1 MVGRRKLLEELK
13 IEKNDWTELAYACG
27 INPKKT
33 NLDDSEEERIRTAI
47 TLLEENQVSSYQQI
61 AEYFGCE
68 QNHNGRSPRDSM
80 GESTV
85 FKRLVEQAVNEG
97 TITGDIYSQVFQEA
111 AKRKFAQLVNTGEF
125 QHNLSQGFHNILF
138 DSGLTAE
145 QMLEAGEKRINQIL
159 DRYEPQLISAPEP
172 IKMIEGNSLTIDDE
186 QESDLSAK
194 ADLWNVEINTSSEE
208 PSSIDDDKITTVD
221 SPDNLSAN
229 DEELEEGNNNT
240 TSESDRLDLDHQS
253 SESELKIVDEDDQ
266 SD

>member
-13 IEKNDWTELAYACG
+13 ILKDDWTELAYACG

-33 NLDDSEEERIRTAI
+33 NLDDIEEERIRTAI
-47 TLLEENQVSSYQQI
+47 ALLEENQVSSYQQI

-85 FKRLVEQAVNEG
+85 FKRLVEQAVNSG

-111 AKRKFAQLVNTGEF
+111 AKRKFAQLVNSGEF
-125 QHNLSQGFHNILF
+125 QHNLSQGFHNILY

-145 QMLEAGEKRINQIL
+145 QMLSAGEKRINQIL
-159 DRYEPQLISAPEP
+159 ERYEPQLLSAPEP
-172 IKMIEGNSLTIDDE
+172 IKMIEGNSLTIGDE
-186 QESDLSAK
+186 ENDLSPK
-194 ADLWNVEINTSSEE
+194 ADLWNVEITSSSEQQE
-208 PSSIDDDKITTVD
+208 SIDEDKISTVD

-229 DEELEEGNNNT
+229 DGDLGDGSRNT
-240 TSESDRLDLDHQS
+240 TSESERLDNDHQS
-253 SESELKIVDEDDQ
+253 DESEYEIVDEDDQ

>member
-13 IEKNDWTELAYACG
+13 ILKDDWTELAYACG

-33 NLDDSEEERIRTAI
+33 NLDDIEEERIRTAI
-47 TLLEENQVSSYQQI
+47 ALLEENQVSSYQQI

-85 FKRLVEQAVNEG
+85 FKRLVEQAVNSG

-111 AKRKFAQLVNTGEF
+111 AKRKFAQLVNSGEF

-145 QMLEAGEKRINQIL
+145 QMLESGQKRINQIL

-172 IKMIEGNSLTIDDE
+172 IKMIEGNSLTIGE
-186 QESDLSAK
+186 EESDLSPK
-194 ADLWNVEINTSSEE
+194 ADLWNVEIKTNSEE
-208 PSSIDDDKITTVD
+208 PSSIDENKITTVD

-229 DEELEEGNNNT
+229 DGDLGDGSRNT
-240 TSESDRLDLDHQS
+240 TSESERLDNDHQS
-253 SESELKIVDEDDQ
+253 DESEYEIVDEDDQ

>member
-13 IEKNDWTELAYACG
+13 ILKDDWTELAYACG

-33 NLDDSEEERIRTAI
+33 NLDDTEEERIRTAI
-47 TLLEENQVSSYQQI
+47 ALLEENQVSSYQQI

-85 FKRLVEQAVNEG
+85 FKRLVEQAVNSG
-97 TITGDIYSQVFQEA
+97 TVTGDIYSQVFQEA

-145 QMLEAGEKRINQIL
+145 QMLSAGEKRINQIL

-172 IKMIEGNSLTIDDE
+172 IKMIEGNSLTIGE
-186 QESDLSAK
+186 EESDLSTK
-194 ADLWNVEINTSSEE
+194 ADLWNVEITSSQEL
-208 PSSIDDDKITTVD
+208 SSIDGEKISTVD
-221 SPDNLSAN
+221 SPDNISAN
-229 DEELEEGNNNT
+229 DGSPGDKSSKT
-240 TSESDRLDLDHQS
+240 SSESERLDNDHQS
-253 SESELKIVDEDDQ
+253 SESKYEIVDEDDQ